1 MINHINFYNYKQFV
15 LDDKNGSS
23 KWLQDAV
30 RALEERDV
38 CNVLTDIET
47 LKEMFRMRLKEETA
61 RYSQLASLIDD
72 GKV

>member
-1 MINHINFYNYKQFV
+1 MQNHINFYNYKQFV

-23 KWLQDAV
+23 HWLQEAV
-30 RALEERDV
+30 RALENRDV
-38 CNVLTDIET
+38 CDVLTDIET

-61 RYSQLASLIDD
+61 RYSQLASLIED